1 MSRFT
6 RRALTIAA
14 IGAVAVAVPV
24 AGAAATH
31 TIKVPTK
38 ISIKSHELEFSGK
51 VTAPPGNK
59 PCTQQRKV
67 VLFKVVSGG
76 ADQALGRDT
85 TGNDGR
91 WEITPQGSAGITLA
105 HFYAKA
111 KKRSDGAAGTI
122 HVCLAAKSKT
132 IGVSH

>member
-1 MSRFT
+1 MTSFT
-6 RRALTIAA
+6 RKALITAALAATALT
-14 IGAVAVAVPV
+14 VAVGA
-24 AGAAATH
+24 AGATV

-38 ISIKSHELEFSGK
+38 ITIKSEELEFSGK
-51 VTAPPGNK
+51 VTAKPADK
-59 PCTQQRKV
+59 PCVQQRKV
-67 VLFKVVSGG
+67 VLFKVISGG
-76 ADQALGRDT
+76 PDQPVGHDT
-85 TGNDGR
+85 SGNDGR
-91 WEITPQGSAGITLA
+91 WEITPQGSAGISLA